1 MDFPDLSG
9 YGLES
14 HIYSAARLVVLWFS
28 KVDRQLELWRQIQV
42 TLVNARLSMAN
53 VEIVGG
59 FPTLK
64 SCRASKKPIPG
75 TYRTELLICFDKGE
89 LAFECEAITFTE
101 LSRKIRFL
109 PEQ

>member
-42 TLVNARLSMAN
+42 TLVNARPEVPL
-53 VEIVGG
+53 
-59 FPTLK
+59 L
-64 SCRASKKPIPG
+64 RADRRRA
-75 TYRTELLICFDKGE
+75 TRA
-89 LAFECEAITFTE
+89 LAR
-101 LSRKIRFL
+101 SRDR
-109 PEQ
+109 